1 MGGRR
6 ILRKGDV
13 TFSKEGSEKGMST
26 LVKIFDTTL
35 RDGEQSPGATM
46 NIAEKVRI
54 AQQLEKLN
62 VDVIEAG
69 FPASSEGD
77 FEAVKTISRMIK
89 RLEVAALSRTNPKDI
104 DRAWGAVKGAKS
116 PRLHI
121 FVSTSDIH
129 LQHQL
134 KISKD
139 EVIRMTI
146 RSVAR
151 ARRYTPNIEFSAMDA
166 TRSDVGFL
174 SAVIEAAIQA
184 GATIINIPDT
194 VGYAIPSEFGEL
206 IRTLRQ
212 KVPGI
217 ENVTLSVHC
226 HNDLGLAVAN
236 SLTAVQNG
244 VRQVECTINGI
255 GERAG
260 NASLEEIVMAI
271 RTRKDLFPYHTRV
284 IPRHLFATSR
294 LVSKITGMAVQPNKA
309 IVGANAFAHES
320 GIHQDGILKEK
331 LTYEIMTPKSV
342 GIPKTSLIL
351 GKLSGRHA
359 FRERLRELGYRL
371 SEPDLE
377 LAFNRF
383 KQLAD
388 KKRDIYDED
397 IESIVVEEILRMPR
411 RFKLVY
417 LNVVAGNVAVPTAT
431 VQMEVDGRLI
441 QEAGFGDGPVDATF
455 KTIKKITRTKSK
467 LLQFGINAIT
477 SGTEAQGEVTVRL
490 EEKGNTVIGQ
500 GADTDVIVASAKAYI
515 NALNKME
522 FKKQKLVGM

>member
-1 MGGRR
+1 M
-6 ILRKGDV
+6 
-13 TFSKEGSEKGMST
+13 SE

-54 AQQLEKLN
+54 AEQLEKLN
-62 VDVIEAG
+62 VDIIEAG
-69 FPASSEGD
+69 FPISSEGD
-77 FEAVKTISRMIK
+77 FESVKAISRTIK
-89 RLEVAALSRTNPKDI
+89 RSEVAALARTNFKDI
-104 DRAWGAVKGAKS
+104 DRAWEAVKGAKS

-121 FVSTSDIH
+121 FISTSDIH
-129 LQHQL
+129 LKYQL
-134 KISKD
+134 KKSKE
-139 EVIRMTI
+139 EVIRI
-146 RSVAR
+146 AARAVAR
-151 ARRYTPNIEFSAMDA
+151 AKRYTPNVEFSAMDA
-166 TRSDVGFL
+166 TRSDVEFL
-174 SAVIEAAIQA
+174 SAVCEAAIQA
-184 GATIINIPDT
+184 GATTINVPDT
-194 VGYAIPSEFGEL
+194 VGYAIPSEFGVL

-212 KVPGI
+212 RAKGI
-217 ENVTLSVHC
+217 EKVILSIHC

-236 SLTAVQNG
+236 SIAAIQNG
-244 VRQVECTINGI
+244 ARQVECTINGI

-260 NASLEEIVMAI
+260 NTSLEEVVMAL
-271 RTRKDLFPYHTRV
+271 RTRSDLLQFHTRI
-284 IPRHLFATSR
+284 IPQYLFTTSR
-294 LVSKITGMAVQPNKA
+294 LISKITGMVVQPNKA
-309 IVGANAFAHES
+309 VVGANAFAHQS

-331 LTYEIMTPKSV
+331 LTYEIMTPESV
-342 GIPKTSLIL
+342 GIPKTSLVL

-359 FRERLRELGYRL
+359 FRERLKELGYRL
-371 SEPDLE
+371 SDTDFG

-383 KQLAD
+383 KNLAD

-397 IESIVVEEILRMPR
+397 IESIVVEEVLRVPR

-417 LNVVAGNVAVPTAT
+417 LNVVAGNVTVPTAT
-431 VQMEVDGRLI
+431 VQMEVDGQLI

-467 LLQFGINAIT
+467 LLQFAINAIT
-477 SGTEAQGEVTVRL
+477 GETEAQGEVTIKL
-490 EEKGNTVIGQ
+490 EEKGSTVIGQ

>member
-1 MGGRR
+1 M
-6 ILRKGDV
+6 
-13 TFSKEGSEKGMST
+13 SEI
-26 LVKIFDTTL
+26 VKIFDTTL

-46 NIAEKVRI
+46 NIAEKLRI

-62 VDVIEAG
+62 VDIIEAG
-69 FPASSEGD
+69 FPISSEGD
-77 FEAVKTISRMIK
+77 FEAVKTISQTITHS
-89 RLEVAALSRTNPKDI
+89 EVAALARANPRDI
-104 DRAWGAVKGAKS
+104 DRAWEAIKKAKF
-116 PRLHI
+116 PRIHTFI
-121 FVSTSDIH
+121 STSDIH
-129 LQHQL
+129 LKHQL
-134 KISKD
+134 KKSKE
-139 EVIRMTI
+139 EVIKIATQ
-146 RSVAR
+146 SVGR
-151 ARRYTPNIEFSAMDA
+151 AKRYTPNIEFSAMDA
-166 TRSDVGFL
+166 TRSDVKFL

-184 GATIINIPDT
+184 GATTINIPDT

-212 KVPGI
+212 KVRGI
-217 ENVTLSVHC
+217 EKVTLSVHC

-236 SLTAVQNG
+236 SLSAIQNG
-244 VRQVECTINGI
+244 VRQVECTVNGI

-271 RTRKDLFPYHTRV
+271 RTRKDLFKFHSRINPKH
-284 IPRHLFATSR
+284 IFATSR
-294 LVSKITGMAVQPNKA
+294 LVSKITGMVVQPNKA

-331 LTYEIMTPKSV
+331 LTYEIMTPKTV

-359 FRERLRELGYRL
+359 FRERLKDLGYEL
-371 SEPDLE
+371 SNQDLE
-377 LAFNRF
+377 KAFNRF

-397 IESIVVEEILRMPR
+397 IESIVVEEILRMPK
-411 RFKLVY
+411 RFKLDY
-417 LNVVAGNVAVPTAT
+417 LNVITGNITVPTAT
-431 VQMEVDGRLI
+431 VKMEVDGKLI
-441 QEAGFGDGPVDATF
+441 QEAGFGDGPVDAVF

-467 LLQFGINAIT
+467 LLQFTINAIT
-477 SGTEAQGEVTVRL
+477 GGTEAQGEVTVRL
-490 EEKGNTVIGQ
+490 EERGYTVIGQ

>member
-1 MGGRR
+1 MIR
-6 ILRKGDV
+6 
-13 TFSKEGSEKGMST
+13 

-54 AQQLEKLN
+54 AEQLEKLN
-62 VDVIEAG
+62 VDIIEAG
-69 FPASSEGD
+69 FPISSEGD
-77 FEAVKTISRMIK
+77 FEAVKTISRTIK
-89 RLEVAALSRTNPKDI
+89 RSEVAALARTNPKDV
-104 DRAWGAVKGAKS
+104 DRAWEAVKGAKS

-139 EVIRMTI
+139 EVIRMAT

-151 ARRYTPNIEFSAMDA
+151 ARRYTSNIEFSAMDA
-166 TRSDVGFL
+166 TRSDIDFL
-174 SAVIEAAIQA
+174 SAVMEAAVQS
-184 GATIINIPDT
+184 GATTINIPDT
-194 VGYAIPSEFGEL
+194 VGYAIPSEFGAL

-212 KVPGI
+212 KVRGI
-217 ENVTLSVHC
+217 EKATLSVHC

-236 SLTAVQNG
+236 SIAAIQNG
-244 VRQVECTINGI
+244 ARQVECTINGI

-260 NASLEEIVMAI
+260 NASLEEVVMAI
-271 RTRKDLFPYHTRV
+271 RTRKDLLPFHTRV
-284 IPRHLFATSR
+284 FPKHLFATSR
-294 LVSKITGMAVQPNKA
+294 LVSKITGMVVQPNKA
-309 IVGANAFAHES
+309 VVGANAFAHES

-331 LTYEIMTPKSV
+331 LTYEIMTPESV
-342 GIPKTSLIL
+342 GISKSSLVL

-359 FRERLRELGYRL
+359 FRERLKDLGYRL
-371 SEPDLE
+371 SGADLE
-377 LAFNRF
+377 LAFRQF

-417 LNVVAGNVAVPTAT
+417 INVVAGNVTVPTAT
-431 VQMEVDGRLI
+431 VQMEVDGQLM

-467 LLQFGINAIT
+467 LLQFAINAIT
-477 SGTEAQGEVTVRL
+477 IGTEAQGEVTVKL
-490 EEKGNTVIGQ
+490 EEKGQTVIGQ

-522 FKKQKLVGM
+522 FRKQKLVGM